1 MTFRFLLA
9 TVAALGTGAP
19 ADNQA
24 HAETYPSRAVTVIVP
39 FPAGGPGDTLMRVIA
54 DRMTSSLRQAV
65 VIENVSGAGGS
76 IGVGRAARSA
86 PDGYT
91 LSFGHWET
99 HVTNGAT
106 YPLTY
111 DVLGDFEPIALLATS
126 PVWLTARKTF
136 PANDLKALIAWLKE
150 HPGQVTMGAV
160 GTGDIPGTYF
170 RSVAGFSAQ
179 VVPYRGGAPLVQ
191 DLVAGQIDLNV
202 GLAANTVAQYR
213 NGNIKSFAVL
223 SPKRT
228 PEVPTV
234 DEMGLPGLYAS
245 FWQGLWAPKGTPVEI
260 IGKLNATVAEALAD
274 QGVQT
279 RLADLGLEIPAREQ
293 QTPEALGSL
302 QRAEIEKW
310 WHLIKAANI
319 KEQ

>member
-106 YPLTY
+106 YSLTY

-126 PVWLTARKTF
+126 PVWITARKTF
-136 PANDLKALIAWLKE
+136 PANDLKALIAGSK
-150 HPGQVTMGAV
+150 
-160 GTGDIPGTYF
+160 
-170 RSVAGFSAQ
+170 
-179 VVPYRGGAPLVQ
+179 
-191 DLVAGQIDLNV
+191 
-202 GLAANTVAQYR
+202 NTPA
-213 NGNIKSFAVL
+213 KSRWG
-223 SPKRT
+223 P
-228 PEVPTV
+228 
-234 DEMGLPGLYAS
+234 
-245 FWQGLWAPKGTPVEI
+245 
-260 IGKLNATVAEALAD
+260 
-274 QGVQT
+274 
-279 RLADLGLEIPAREQ
+279 
-293 QTPEALGSL
+293 
-302 QRAEIEKW
+302 
-310 WHLIKAANI
+310 
-319 KEQ
+319 

>member
-9 TVAALGTGAP
+9 AVAVLGTTTPGN
-19 ADNQA
+19 NQA

-39 FPAGGPGDTLMRVIA
+39 FPAGGPGDTLMRVMA

-106 YPLTY
+106 YALSY
-111 DVLGDFEPIALLATS
+111 DVLSDFEPIALLATS
-126 PVWLTARKTF
+126 PVWITARKTF
-136 PANDLKALIAWLKE
+136 PTNDLKTLIAWLKE
-150 HPGQVTMGAV
+150 HPGQATMGAV

-170 RSVAGFSAQ
+170 RSAAGFAAQ

-191 DLVAGQIDLNV
+191 DLVAGQIDLERD
-202 GLAANTVAQYR
+202 VAR
-213 NGNIKSFAVL
+213 VDRRECHGSRSRPSRHNPST
-223 SPKRT
+223 T
-228 PEVPTV
+228 PGP
-234 DEMGLPGLYAS
+234 
-245 FWQGLWAPKGTPVEI
+245 
-260 IGKLNATVAEALAD
+260 
-274 QGVQT
+274 
-279 RLADLGLEIPAREQ
+279 
-293 QTPEALGSL
+293 
-302 QRAEIEKW
+302 RA
-310 WHLIKAANI
+310 
-319 KEQ
+319 

>member
-1 MTFRFLLA
+1 MRFRVLLA
-9 TVAALGTGAP
+9 TVAALGIGATV
-19 ADNQA
+19 DNRA
-24 HAETYPSRAVTVIVP
+24 HAEAYPSRAVTVIVP

-106 YPLTY
+106 YTLSY
-111 DVLGDFEPIALLATS
+111 DVLSDFEPIALLATS
-126 PVWLTARKTF
+126 PVWITARKTF

-213 NGNIKSFAVL
+213 NGNLKSFAVL
-223 SPKRT
+223 SPKRWWRT

-234 DEMGLPGLYAS
+234 DEMGLLGLYAS
-245 FWQGLWAPKGTPVEI
+245 FWQGLWAPKGTP
-260 IGKLNATVAEALAD
+260 AVAEALGD
-274 QGVQT
+274 EGVRT
-279 RLADLGLEIPAREQ
+279 KLADLGLEIPAREQ

-310 WHLIKAANI
+310 WPMIKAANI